1 MNGTLKSIGILVPC
15 HSISLNCNRSL
26 PEILSIFKA
35 NVITYTYINMGC
47 NIIGLTNN
55 RDQHVFH
62 LILLKITLI
71 CVYVSLTDNLQF
83 DTILSAR

>member
-1 MNGTLKSIGILVPC
+1 
-15 HSISLNCNRSL
+15 
-26 PEILSIFKA
+26 
-35 NVITYTYINMGC
+35 MGC
-47 NIIGLTNN
+47 NIIELTNN